1 MADFLSIL
9 ARAPLFMG
17 FDEQTISLIL
27 EAQGAQLARYARGEV
42 LLREGERTDKFG
54 IVVDGTIFIEQ
65 NDFWGNRNLM
75 GRISAGLIFAES
87 FACSRPQRP
96 LAVNVVADSGC
107 VVYWL
112 DCHRLLKQGSL
123 DEKVWRTLVAN
134 LIHVLSNKNIR
145 FNEKVTHMGQRT
157 TRDKLLSY
165 LSMESRKAHSAV
177 FDIPFN
183 RQELADYLGVE
194 RSAMSACLGKLRD
207 EGMLTFDK
215 QHFHLLEVE

>member
-1 MADFLSIL
+1 
-9 ARAPLFMG
+9 
-17 FDEQTISLIL
+17 
-27 EAQGAQLARYARGEV
+27 
-42 LLREGERTDKFG
+42 
-54 IVVDGTIFIEQ
+54 
-65 NDFWGNRNLM
+65 
-75 GRISAGLIFAES
+75 
-87 FACSRPQRP
+87 
-96 LAVNVVADSGC
+96 
-107 VVYWL
+107 
-112 DCHRLLKQGSL
+112 
-123 DEKVWRTLVAN
+123 
-134 LIHVLSNKNIR
+134 
-145 FNEKVTHMGQRT
+145 MGQRT